1 MLDGPRVSWVQGMAD
16 PERPRPRV
24 RWVEPGAPPFRQSFV
39 FFKSAPSEEVL
50 LFLVRQRCSIAWLH
64 EAVET
69 LPDVAYTKYHQ
80 RRHREEEDIQ
90 IACERTAIKSLYG
103 VNACRRGHAH
113 PRTEEH
119 TSELQSLMHIQN
131 AVSGL
136 QK

>member
-69 LPDVAYTKYHQ
+69 LPD
-80 RRHREEEDIQ
+80 R
-90 IACERTAIKSLYG
+90 S
-103 VNACRRGHAH
+103 
-113 PRTEEH
+113 EEH
-119 TSELQSLMHIQN
+119 TSELQSLMRISY
-131 AVSGL
+131 AVFCLKKKKQTHRIHYDTSHTRDHTPTSL
-136 QK
+136 T

>member
-1 MLDGPRVSWVQGMAD
+1 MRISDWSSDVCSSDLSKVVPVTATAHSRSVEFPGVRIDVPRVSWVQGIAD

-69 LPDVAYTKYHQ
+69 LPDVAYTKIG
-80 RRHREEEDIQ
+80 RASCRERVCQ
-90 IACERTAIKSLYG
+90 YVAISVGAGYLK
-103 VNACRRGHAH
+103 
-113 PRTEEH
+113 
-119 TSELQSLMHIQN
+119 
-131 AVSGL
+131 
-136 QK
+136 K